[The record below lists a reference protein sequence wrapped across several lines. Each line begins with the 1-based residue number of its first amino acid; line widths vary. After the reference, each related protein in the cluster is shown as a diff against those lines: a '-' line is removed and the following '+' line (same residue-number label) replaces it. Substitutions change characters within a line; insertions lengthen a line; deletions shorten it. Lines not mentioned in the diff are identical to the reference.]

1 MKTGVIIENFS
12 KPKTCELCLF
22 SSEVEGADYCEVL
35 ATFIE
40 DRKEQCPL
48 KEVKLCDGCR

>member
-1 MKTGVIIENFS
+1 MKTGVIIENFNV
-12 KPKTCELCLF
+12 PKTCELCLF
-22 SSEVEGADYCEVL
+22 SCEVRDEDYCEIL

>member
-1 MKTGVIIENFS
+1 MKTGIIIENFS